1 MDDIAG
7 VFGGPFKHQES
18 LNANWLPYPDNKVPL
33 PRPGECVQDSRTL
46 PDKNV
51 NFIRTHPLME
61 SAVPSLNGRPL
72 LIRVSMHYRFT
83 AVAVD
88 PQVRTKN
95 DETFDVIYVG
105 TGKYYYISD
114 TYIT

>member
-1 MDDIAG
+1 MAK
-7 VFGGPFKHQES
+7 VFEGPFKHQES
-18 LNANWLPYPDNKVPL
+18 LNANWLPYPDNKVPV
-33 PRPGECVQDSRTL
+33 PRPGECVPDSRIL

-61 SAVPSLNGRPL
+61 RTVPSFNGRPL
-72 LIRVSMHYRFT
+72 LIRVSMQYRFT
-83 AVAVD
+83 TITVD

-105 TGKYYYISD
+105 TGELWRL
-114 TYIT
+114 

>member
-1 MDDIAG
+1 MDDIAS
-7 VFGGPFKHQES
+7 VFGGSFKHQES
-18 LNANWLPYPDNKVPL
+18 LNANWLPYPDSKVPV
-33 PRPGECVQDSRTL
+33 PRPGECAQDSRVL

-61 SAVPSLNGRPL
+61 RAVPSLNGRPL

-95 DETFDVIYVG
+95 DQTFDVIYVG
-105 TGKYYYISD
+105 TG
-114 TYIT
+114 